1 MMSNRAQDTSA
12 ASWKAQQ
19 EALKRM
25 DPESRVRVAID
36 LSESVREIQ
45 VQGILARNP
54 GWRRSDA
61 IDWLLQ
67 RSVDSRVA
75 RP

>member
-1 MMSNRAQDTSA
+1 MSNRAQDTSA

-19 EALKRM
+19 AAMKRM
-25 DPESRVRVAID
+25 DPESRIRVAID

-45 VQGILARNP
+45 VQGMLARNP

-67 RSVDSRVA
+67 RSVGSGVA